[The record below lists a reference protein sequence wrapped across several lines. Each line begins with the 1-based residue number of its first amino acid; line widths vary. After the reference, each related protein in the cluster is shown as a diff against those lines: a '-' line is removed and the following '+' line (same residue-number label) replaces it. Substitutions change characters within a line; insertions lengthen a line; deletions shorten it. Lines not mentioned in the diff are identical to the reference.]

1 MKLLTLVPDTT
12 MLMKLLGNYWYY
24 VFVSFLLYTC
34 RGFRSFPVFLN
45 YQNPWLFCRLELV
58 LISHCLQLY
67 WEYCLLNFSLS
78 FSSLSQYYS
87 VPSTNIYFLL
97 VEEIWLHYKWLG
109 KYKSWGMEQLQQ
121 LLIKIDN
128 KRWKRMFL
136 VLRLHRLTAF
146 ISLKWI
152 INCFGCK
159 PLLASRLNLCHCVNI
174 YFKVWLNYM
183 T

>member
-109 KYKSWGMEQLQQ
+109 KYKKVGTLSCIKKRDVNLHIN
-121 LLIKIDN
+121 LLE
-128 KRWKRMFL
+128 RS
-136 VLRLHRLTAF
+136 LRH
-146 ISLKWI
+146 WI
-152 INCFGCK
+152 RGGNSCRIE
-159 PLLASRLNLCHCVNI
+159 
-174 YFKVWLNYM
+174 
-183 T
+183 

>member
-97 VEEIWLHYKWLG
+97 VEEIWLHSVETSKYLCAFDTLHVSSWFYSFTFYIVYFPFLQNSFSLAYK
-109 KYKSWGMEQLQQ
+109 Y
-121 LLIKIDN
+121 
-128 KRWKRMFL
+128 
-136 VLRLHRLTAF
+136 T
-146 ISLKWI
+146 
-152 INCFGCK
+152 
-159 PLLASRLNLCHCVNI
+159 
-174 YFKVWLNYM
+174 
-183 T
+183 